1 MKVLCGAGNPSG
13 LGLHRAARS
22 QGSRVY
28 GQRSPSLSRHPAIEY
43 SLDLGTVRDIYR
55 GRIVHLTAEDVELP
69 NGHRMELE
77 IVRHPGAAAVAA
89 LDADGAVTLLR
100 QYRHAVGGYLW
111 EVPAGKLD
119 DAEEPLACAARE
131 LREEAGLEAGR
142 LEAVGSIVT
151 CPGFCDEVIHLFVAT
166 DLRRAPRALGD
177 DEVID
182 AVRAVPLA
190 DAMAMIARGE
200 IRDAKTIAALVHAD
214 LRGRRIVAGAGR

>member
-1 MKVLCGAGNPSG
+1 
-13 LGLHRAARS
+13 
-22 QGSRVY
+22 
-28 GQRSPSLSRHPAIEY
+28 
-43 SLDLGTVRDIYR
+43 VRDIYR
-55 GRIVHLTAEDVELP
+55 GRIVHLTAEAVELP

-89 LDADGAVTLLR
+89 LDATGAVTLLR

-119 DAEEPLACAARE
+119 PGEEPLPCAARE
-131 LREEAGLEAGR
+131 LREEAGLEADH

-166 DLRRAPRALGD
+166 ELRSAPRSLGA

-190 DAMAMIARGE
+190 EAMAMIARGE
-200 IRDAKTIAALVHAD
+200 IRDGKTIAALVHAE
-214 LRGRRIVAGAGR
+214 LRLRQVTAGAER